1 MSESNNSPIKREL
14 IGSLELGKTLKGG
27 KPVVDL
33 FSTDTRLQFP
43 VLRLFDL
50 SALQVVGI
58 EPDILEEGQR
68 RHTRFWAYYTESDK
82 TNKDGNAYKDVAYL
96 EPIDPASSAPV
107 VPTVDLGALLDELR
121 AIRGL
126 LHLVV
131 EGMELMG
138 MSGNGPTSAPAP
150 VPQAPAPA
158 PAPEPVKP
166 EAPAPAGTETPDD
179 LDVALGRALPA
190 SEPHRGPAPGPRAN
204 HVTAEIPAG
213 DPPARKP
220 TDLLRAVNAHVT
232 VPFDS
237 LQALAHAVEARIGQV
252 WKPWPAYNN
261 TLGWWEYYKAAVA
274 YAEALVKPATGNGTD
289 GDEALPFS

>member
-1 MSESNNSPIKREL
+1 MSERLLITKLIRDGEKAEL
-14 IGSLELGKTLKGG
+14 YGRGHQYK
-27 KPVVDL
+27 DL
-33 FSTDTRLQFP
+33 T
-43 VLRLFDL
+43 LFDL
-50 SALQVVGI
+50 SDLADVGI
-58 EPDILEEGQR
+58 DYANLPNGEE
-68 RHTRFWAYYTESDK
+68 TPCRFWAVWEPSEK
-82 TNKDGNAYKDVAYL
+82 LNKAGNPYKDIVAL
-96 EPIDPASSAPV
+96 EAIDGPATATSTDTS
-107 VPTVDLGALLDELR
+107 ALLDELR

-289 GDEALPFS
+289 GDEELPFS